1 VTKLEGNRLEWPGSL
16 DAASSAMALD
26 NSTAAPSALLCIK
39 LSIIRAS
46 PGAHNL
52 AISLAIPK
60 TFALA

>member
-1 VTKLEGNRLEWPGSL
+1 MAEV
-16 DAASSAMALD
+16 ASATQGASG
-26 NSTAAPSALLCIK
+26 K
-39 LSIIRAS
+39 LSIIRASPGAHSLAIPMAINGAS

>member
-1 VTKLEGNRLEWPGSL
+1 MAEV
-16 DAASSAMALD
+16 ASATQGASG
-26 NSTAAPSALLCIK
+26 K